1 MPAGQAGWALHVY
14 SLADSASA
22 AAQVA
27 ELERS
32 GLRTAVRIVE
42 IREKGGRWW
51 RVYVGSFPTRSAA
64 NAALPALLD
73 RLKATWAEPA
83 RIQDSTP

>member
-1 MPAGQAGWALHVY
+1 MKPFTYERAQPPADAV
-14 SLADSASA
+14 A
-22 AAQVA
+22 A
-27 ELERS
+27 
-32 GLRTAVRIVE
+32 AVRIVE

-73 RLKATWAEPA
+73 RLKASWAEPA
-83 RIQDSTP
+83 RIQDSAP